1 MHVCLC
7 LLFVLSPRV
16 HALVCVSCIYECILI
31 PSPEPVLNWDA
42 YYLKMPW
49 AKTQLWY
56 ICAVNM
62 LIHSEYVDFMVPSV
76 CLFTLLGRQSLAL
89 ECSVRMGG
97 SLEIVSH
104 LLQGIQIICTL
115 EIKAEPRFFPRFS
128 SAMYRSTRKGN
139 LMILCHLINVCV

>member
-7 LLFVLSPRV
+7 LLYVLSPRV
-16 HALVCVSCIYECILI
+16 HALVCVSCICECILI

-49 AKTQLWY
+49 AETQLWY

-76 CLFTLLGRQSLAL
+76 CLFTLPGRQSLAL

-97 SLEIVSH
+97 SLWPVSG
-104 LLQGIQIICTL
+104 LLQRIQVVCAL
-115 EIKAEPRFFPRFS
+115 EIKAGPIFS
-128 SAMYRSTRKGN
+128 SSFHR
-139 LMILCHLINVCV
+139 LCIDPAEKRTSWYFVT